1 MSSCISEMQDNTTTI
16 PLEGKL
22 VKVTAYV
29 ADTPI
34 TKTGLVDKEGGGKS
48 VVWKPGNAISL
59 FFISGSAGGN
69 KFTTSTS
76 GPKAEFLGTISAV
89 SGDLSGVGGQAY
101 FWGLYP
107 YNMSASCDG
116 ASITTSLTSSQKA
129 YRGDVA
135 DDLLVTV
142 GRSSDLSIYFKN
154 TCAVIGFTLCQEN
167 IKKVV
172 FTGNKSESVAGE
184 FKISLND
191 DGSVQDSPTANAVES
206 ITITPAE
213 SSTFETG
220 VTYYFAMLPGT
231 FSKGYSLTFTKKDGG
246 EATYKRTTAYT
257 FKASTFY
264 TMTNKDSGLTFTN
277 PLPDGSITNDGYNGD
292 SNWDSGGNS
301 NANVGKVGYG
311 NDINWNSSSSSGGDL
326 SINKYGN
333 DANWN

>member
-1 MSSCISEMQDNTTTI
+1 MKARNLITIGTCLFLLSSCISEMQENTTIT
-16 PLEGKL
+16 PHQQGKL

-29 ADTPI
+29 DDSPM

-59 FFISGSAGGN
+59 FFVSGNTGGN
-69 KFTTSTS
+69 KFTTSTN

-107 YNMSASCDG
+107 YNITASCDG
-116 ASITTSLTSSQKA
+116 SFITTSLSSSQKA
-129 YRGDVA
+129 YKGDVA

-142 GRSSDLSIYFKN
+142 GRSETLAIHFKN
-154 TCAVIGFTLCQEN
+154 TCAVIGFTLSQEN

-172 FTGNKSESVAGE
+172 FTGNNSESVAGE
-184 FKISLND
+184 FQISFNN
-191 DGSVQDSPTANAVES
+191 DGSIDDNPTTNAVGG

-220 VTYYFAMLPGT
+220 VTYYFATLPGT
-231 FSKGYSLTFTKKDGG
+231 FSKGYSITFTRKDGG
-246 EATYKRTTAYT
+246 EATYKRTTSFT

-277 PLPDGSITNDGYNGD
+277 PLPDGSINNDGYNGD
-292 SNWDSGGNS
+292 SNWDSNGNS

-311 NDINWNSSSSSGGDL
+311 NDINWN
-326 SINKYGN
+326 
-333 DANWN
+333 